1 MNIELWRRGAAM
13 PVVRASGMGGRW
25 LGLVMAAVM
34 LAAIAAVPGCRHSM
48 IPTPNLMLTEQGRR
62 IMAEVPQARQK
73 TEMRMLYFT
82 DRQPRP
88 TAAAGEHDAGEQT
101 GPGCIE
107 GYTADR
113 SDRLR
118 WGVVSVTTA
127 PVIGYEELLEDSLR
141 VERDREFIL
150 KVSGVEPGGDLSFG
164 TTDLVIADG
173 RYVRSP
179 EQEAV
184 IEASQA
190 DLNAQLA
197 EWMAQTDRRDVYLFV
212 HGFNNSFED
221 SVIRPA
227 GTWHFLGRVGVAACY
242 SWPAGY
248 GGLFGYA
255 YDRESG
261 EYTVFHLKRAIKALA
276 RSPHVDRIHI
286 IAHSRGADVATS
298 ALRELVIEYAAAE
311 LDLRESLKIQTLVLA
326 APDLDTGVFKQRVL
340 SEGVLA
346 AVGRLVV
353 YFSPEDAALSF
364 AAWLFSAGR
373 RLGAMSLDEFTDQT
387 GERLAAVPN
396 IEFVASL
403 VRTPWSANHDYVF
416 AHSAAMSDLI
426 LLLRDGAKPNEGRP
440 LGERYRGVWRLT
452 DGYMLPGARP
462 LQPAGSGS
470 GSAGVD
476 DWFVP

>member
-1 MNIELWRRGAAM
+1 MKCELWRDGAAVL
-13 PVVRASGMGGRW
+13 VVRAPTGGGRW
-25 LGLVMAAVM
+25 LGLLLAVVM
-34 LAAIAAVPGCRHSM
+34 LMGMVAMPGCRHAM

-62 IMAEVPQARQK
+62 IMEEVPEARRK

-82 DRQPRP
+82 DRQPKLGAP
-88 TAAAGEHDAGEQT
+88 ASAGDGDGEAGVARMQ
-101 GPGCIE
+101 
-107 GYTADR
+107 GYTAER

-118 WGVVSVTTA
+118 WGVVSVTTD
-127 PVIGYEELLEDSLR
+127 PVISYEELLKDSLR
-141 VERDREFIL
+141 ADRQREFIL
-150 KVSGVEPGGDLSFG
+150 KVSGVEPRGDLTFG
-164 TTDLVIADG
+164 TAELAIVGG
-173 RYVRSP
+173 RYVRSA

-184 IEASQA
+184 ISASQA
-190 DLNAQLA
+190 ALNAQLA
-197 EWMAQTDRRDVYLFV
+197 EWMAETDHRDVYLFV
-212 HGFNNSFED
+212 HGFNNTFED

-227 GTWHFLGRVGVAACY
+227 GTWHFLGRTGVAACY

-261 EYTVFHLKRAIKALA
+261 EYTVFHLKRAIKALS

-298 ALRELVIEYAAAE
+298 AVRELVIEYAAAG

-353 YFSPEDAALSF
+353 YFSPEDTALSF

-373 RLGAMSLDEFTDQT
+373 RLGAISLEEITDET
-387 GERLAAVPN
+387 GQRLASVPN

-403 VRTPWSANHDYVF
+403 VRMPWSANHDYVF
-416 AHSAAMSDLI
+416 AHAAAMSDLT

-440 LGERYRGVWRLT
+440 LGERFRGVWRLR
-452 DGYMLPGARP
+452 DGYMLPGAQTP
-462 LQPAGSGS
+462 QPAGAGD
-470 GSAGVD
+470 GAGVAD